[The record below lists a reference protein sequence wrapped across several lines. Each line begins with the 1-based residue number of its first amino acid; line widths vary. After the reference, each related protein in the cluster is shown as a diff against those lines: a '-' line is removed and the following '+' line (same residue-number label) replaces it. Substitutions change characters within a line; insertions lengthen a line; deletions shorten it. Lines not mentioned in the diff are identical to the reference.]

1 MKRIFII
8 IITLTLALL
17 SGCGN
22 NSKPTISQNT
32 ESSTMQETV
41 STVSSE
47 DAPSPD
53 VQNTEI
59 ETSSTTST
67 EASSTSSVPVKE
79 YKNTETKPSSSNI
92 TSSEA
97 KANVSEETHNTETSS
112 TSSVYKNPDIDYAT
126 AEDTER
132 IADRLIELINEY
144 RTTEGA
150 CTTVKLSGLTEY
162 AKYRSRQ
169 LVTNFAHDTFDERAA
184 ATALKYGKYVD
195 PAIHGMTGE
204 PYYTANAREAI
215 GKTDLG
221 SDAENIAKHFARLVF
236 NSKGHWSYVGGNDY
250 KYIAVGITHD
260 NGKWYCCIAMSRVN
274 TDEPN

>member
-8 IITLTLALL
+8 LISLTLALL

-22 NSKPTISQNT
+22 EPKPTVNQNT
-32 ESSTMQETV
+32 ESSMVQETV
-41 STVSSE
+41 SSTSVA
-47 DAPSPD
+47 DAPNSD
-53 VQNTEI
+53 IQNTEI
-59 ETSSTTST
+59 ETSSSIST
-67 EASSTSSVPVKE
+67 EPSITSPVTVKD
-79 YKNTETKPSSSNI
+79 YKNTETKPSTSST
-92 TSSEA
+92 TSSEVQVT
-97 KANVSEETHNTETSS
+97 VSEETHNTESS

-126 AEDTER
+126 DEDTGI
-132 IADRLIELINEY
+132 IADMIIKFVNEY
-144 RTTEGA
+144 RTAEGT

-162 AKYRSRQ
+162 AKYRSKQ

-195 PAIHGMTGE
+195 PAIHGITGE

-221 SDAENIAKHFARLVF
+221 STAENIAKHFARLVF